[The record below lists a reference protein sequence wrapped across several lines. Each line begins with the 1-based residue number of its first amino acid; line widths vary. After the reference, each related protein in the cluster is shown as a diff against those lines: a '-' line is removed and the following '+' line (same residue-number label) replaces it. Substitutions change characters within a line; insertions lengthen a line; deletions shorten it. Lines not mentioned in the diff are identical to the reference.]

1 MKKATGIFL
10 SVLLLPFIFSVAV
23 MFVNDVVANKTEKE
37 LSAFPLPEKT
47 QLLNRIQWQ
56 ASFTATVTACN
67 TLVSCLLPQ
76 SLQRRNYMLITLQL
90 MNGL

>member
-1 MKKATGIFL
+1 MLKNNREFKMKKATGIFL

-47 QLLNRIQWQ
+47 QLAESNSVAGKL
-56 ASFTATVTACN
+56 
-67 TLVSCLLPQ
+67 
-76 SLQRRNYMLITLQL
+76 YG
-90 MNGL
+90 NGRQ